1 MFQNDLSF
9 HVRDANLTMYA
20 DDHQLYVIG
29 KDSETVWL
37 NLKAQ
42 GQQAS
47 YWYYSNYLL
56 ANSDMFQSLAIN
68 PRKLSTR
75 NTDVALCKEDQEIK
89 ETEQIKLFKKLTLTI
104 I

>member
-47 YWYYSNYLL
+47 YWY
-56 ANSDMFQSLAIN
+56 
-68 PRKLSTR
+68 
-75 NTDVALCKEDQEIK
+75 
-89 ETEQIKLFKKLTLTI
+89 
-104 I
+104 